1 MCLSS
6 ISIIIHEEIGIRTC
20 SLQLPRLK
28 EEKDAYGD
36 RDENDLWEKEKEI
49 HLNKHACM
57 INH

>member
-1 MCLSS
+1 M
-6 ISIIIHEEIGIRTC
+6 IHEEIGIRTC

-49 HLNKHACM
+49 HLNKHAWM